1 MLEDVQQDQGTWK
14 TRTKGDRTKI
24 PLEGPKALVR
34 ASLHREIQTQN
45 IGRKNEAHQQLI
57 SRVHKY
63 LKTDK
68 PPTKPQ

>member
-24 PLEGPKALVR
+24 PLEGPEVLVR
-34 ASLHREIQTQN
+34 ASLHRGIQTQN
-45 IGRKNEAHQQLI
+45 IGRKNEAHQQLF
-57 SRVHKY
+57 SAVHKY

-68 PPTKPQ
+68 PPTK